1 MRTILTAVA
10 ALGLL
15 GVACGDDDGA
25 EDVEET
31 VEQAQ
36 ARAAAEW
43 MRGDLLGRDLR
54 SDEHLRDVSVLE
66 DSAENIPGSP
76 DVTGIDDTTGDGRDD
91 DGNVEIV
98 VGDEAACVRVSEDG
112 DSVDVEGGTCD

>member
-1 MRTILTAVA
+1 MRTILA
-10 ALGLL
+10 AAATLGLL

-25 EDVEET
+25 EEVEAT
-31 VEQAQ
+31 VEQAEV
-36 ARAAAEW
+36 RAAAEW

-54 SDEHLRDVSVLE
+54 SDEHLRDISILE
-66 DSAENIPGSP
+66 GSAENIPGSP
-76 DVTGIDDTTGDGRDD
+76 DVTGIEDTTGDGRDD